1 MRPVLRVSR
10 TRSRRALPAVLFFG
24 SALALAP
31 ACATSDGDGGIAG
44 GDSGLSDAATD
55 GGAATDATTDG
66 SADGAVDAAKDA
78 SSVDGAVADAGAE
91 PPAEGAACTTGASF
105 SRPCGYCGTQK
116 AQCVE
121 GFVAAYS
128 ACSGEVTAADRCLP
142 GATRMSACGAC
153 GTANDLCIA
162 GTCRWNV
169 GVCRNELPGGCVPG
183 TKRLARGCVNA
194 DDIQPQVCA
203 NTCGFVADGACIS
216 EAIDTILVPTDGST
230 AVGNFRFSAAGVVSR
245 YPDAVDCPVNGLE
258 DATPYH
264 FALLKNTTAAPIL
277 VEVYPSTAPGG
288 AVFDT
293 VTTAYVGRKSRPVTD
308 AELMNCSGMTDDGGT
323 QWSALYGPKAIA
335 IPANGTAVVQTSQ
348 YQAVT
353 AAGQPFS
360 LNVRTKKTAPS
371 PLPIPATA
379 GASVTFGFLL
389 DQQRAVLQAD
399 AVNDLAC
406 PAAVDAATLTY
417 GRYITLSN
425 PTNKAARVEVWSDD
439 TLDVIMASY
448 AGGLPNNRASC
459 QTVVSDSCANF
470 DHRDACL
477 MDGNAVSIPAGGTAT
492 VYVAFSADFEPPA
505 ELPITFRTSSLQ

>member
-1 MRPVLRVSR
+1 MRPRFSTPFRL
-10 TRSRRALPAVLFFG
+10 ALPTL
-24 SALALAP
+24 ALLGAAFALAP
-31 ACATSDGDGGIAG
+31 ACATPNESDPQDVDAGADGGADATADAAVDRDADDGGKGRDAAADGGSGGDGGA
-44 GDSGLSDAATD
+44 SASD
-55 GGAATDATTDG
+55 G
-66 SADGAVDAAKDA
+66 
-78 SSVDGAVADAGAE
+78 GAE
-91 PPAEGAACTTGASF
+91 PPAEGSACTTGETF
-105 SRPCGYCGTQK
+105 TRPCGYCGTQK
-116 AQCVE
+116 AQCV
-121 GFVAAYS
+121 GGVVAAYS
-128 ACSGEVTAADRCLP
+128 ACAGEVTAADRCLP

-153 GTANDLCIA
+153 GTSNDLCIA

-183 TKRLARGCVNA
+183 TKRLARGCANA

-216 EAIDTILVPTDGST
+216 EAIDTINVPTDGST

-258 DATPYH
+258 DGTPYH

-277 VEVYPSTAPGG
+277 VEVYPSAAPGG

-293 VTTAYVGRKSRPVTD
+293 VTSAYVGRKSRPVTD

-323 QWSALYGPKAIA
+323 EWSALYGPKAIA

-348 YQAVT
+348 YQVAT

-360 LNVRTKKTAPS
+360 LNVRTKKTAPN
-371 PLPIPATA
+371 PLPIPATV
-379 GASVTFGFLL
+379 GATVTYGFVL
-389 DQQRAVLQAD
+389 DQQRPVLQAD

-417 GRYITLSN
+417 GRYISLSN

-439 TLDVIMASY
+439 TLDVVMASY
-448 AGGLPNNRASC
+448 AGGLPNNRATC
-459 QTVVSDSCANF
+459 QTVVSDACANF
-470 DHRDACL
+470 NHRDACL
-477 MDGNAVSIPAGGTAT
+477 MDGNAVAIPAGGTAT